1 MADMRRPLTLF
12 WIPLLASL
20 LGRSLPE
27 PASALSDRTSVQG
40 LEAPVAAS
48 SLPVLRWQRVL
59 HPRGPLDR
67 YGQSG
72 YPALAD
78 QRDAIALPPIV
89 QLNRP
94 HGWTPGGRS
103 ARHFPLFPTGPPTL
117 IHG

>member
-1 MADMRRPLTLF
+1 MADMLRPLTLF
-12 WIPLLASL
+12 WIPLLVSL

-27 PASALSDRTSVQG
+27 PAGALSGWTSVQE

-48 SLPVLRWQRVL
+48 SLPALRWQRVL

-72 YPALAD
+72 LLALTD
-78 QRDAIALPPIV
+78 QRDGIALPPIV
-89 QLNRP
+89 QRNRP
-94 HGWTPGGRS
+94 QGWSPWGGS
-103 ARHFPLFPTGPPTL
+103 ARPFPLFPTGPPTP